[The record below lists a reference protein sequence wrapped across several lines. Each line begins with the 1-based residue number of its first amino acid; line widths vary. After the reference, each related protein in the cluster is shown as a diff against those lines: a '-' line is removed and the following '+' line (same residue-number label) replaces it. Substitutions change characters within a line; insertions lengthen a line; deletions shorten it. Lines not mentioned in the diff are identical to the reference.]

1 MDLNTL
7 KRLNDELSA
16 EVNSLRA
23 QLADC
28 GAQNMSYEAALK
40 LALGVIEKMETRRL

>member
-7 KRLNDELSA
+7 KTLNDELSG

-28 GAQNMSYEAALK
+28 GARIESYEAALK
-40 LALGVIEKMETRRL
+40 LALRAIDKIGDKNL